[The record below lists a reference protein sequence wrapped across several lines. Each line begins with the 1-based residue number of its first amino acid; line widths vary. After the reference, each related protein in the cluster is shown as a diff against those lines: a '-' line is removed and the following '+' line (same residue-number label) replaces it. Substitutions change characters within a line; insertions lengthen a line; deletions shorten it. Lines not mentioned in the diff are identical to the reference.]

1 MVIGGLQRFTLIDY
15 PGKVAAIVFTQ
26 GCNLRC
32 PYCYNRSLVLP
43 EFFGA
48 PLPQAEIFAF
58 LESRKGRLDG
68 VVVTGGEPTVHPD
81 LPQFLRA
88 IREMGFLVKLDTNG
102 ACPEILEEVI
112 REGLVD
118 YIAMDVKAPLPKYP
132 EVTGSGIAPEK
143 IQRSIALILESGLE
157 HEFRTTV
164 VKEMLTPEDI
174 VETARLI
181 RGASRYALQ
190 RFMATETLVNPD
202 FRGSTSYSDEE
213 LREIAHRV
221 AGYAGEVI
229 LR

>member
-43 EFFGA
+43 EFYQA
-48 PLPQAEIFAF
+48 PLPQAEVFAF

-102 ACPEILEEVI
+102 ACPEVLEEVI
-112 REGLVD
+112 RQGLVD

-174 VETARLI
+174 VGTARLI
-181 RGASRYALQ
+181 RGARRYALQ

-202 FRGSTSYSDEE
+202 FRGGTSYSDEE
-213 LREIAHRV
+213 LREIARRV